1 MVGVKGSFPGAWAYR
16 TSVALWEPELRSSH
30 HGATRGFFCVPAV
43 LHPLTSENGACIKA
57 RQLNTNGNVHS
68 NHAKKDRSISPQ
80 EGQTPLIVLVKLMS
94 RGYGVVVSAI
104 SRESCHGT
112 TNTSKH
118 RGACRQET
126 RDRLYFSLNYP
137 EKCGHE
143 KECLRP

>member
-1 MVGVKGSFPGAWAYR
+1 MGMYIAIMQTR
-16 TSVALWEPELRSSH
+16 TDLSPRK
-30 HGATRGFFCVPAV
+30 
-43 LHPLTSENGACIKA
+43 KA
-57 RQLNTNGNVHS
+57 KLLV
-68 NHAKKDRSISPQ
+68 
-80 EGQTPLIVLVKLMS
+80 IVLVKLMS